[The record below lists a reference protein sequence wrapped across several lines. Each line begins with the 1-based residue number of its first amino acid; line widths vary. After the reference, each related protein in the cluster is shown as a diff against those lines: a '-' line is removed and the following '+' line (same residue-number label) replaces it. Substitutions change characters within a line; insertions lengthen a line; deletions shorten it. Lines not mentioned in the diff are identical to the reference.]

1 MFHVNLQE
9 DDVYTRCSNF
19 SQDTA
24 PFTKPVGFK
33 VKRFYLWLC
42 EIAKFSSTYKVLRE
56 IAKNNTRK
64 IVRIPKSQNFVLANN
79 RRRVHVMY
87 MYIFRIPKS
96 DVLRDA
102 GMYRACA
109 DVGCIDARQRASED
123 RSSSLVTRRALSIKI
138 RRLHQA
144 AALSPGLRKSLAW
157 QPLQLLTAMACVSPS
172 PACPVCLDNLMD
184 ARVLPCLHSVCK
196 TCVDKMLVTAA
207 DGTVKCPICQ
217 ATVTLPSGGAES
229 LPKDVTAASTCQNG
243 ERRECTFCED
253 KAKKATTWCKKCH
266 LAFCDRHAGRHITS
280 ASTKGEVH
288 NVIPLAMADLES
300 SSESGHVDVV
310 PKCPQHNEPLKFHCG
325 SCDVA
330 ICGDCAV
337 IGDHQGHKHV
347 RYVKDIIEERKR
359 EVAEKVDRLESEFT
373 RKLERSLQAVDHV
386 STELTRRADEV
397 RTDIRQAGKRAVEM
411 VEAHVE
417 QMVQDVD
424 DLEGSRLKVLDR
436 QKDELQAF
444 LDSANNAV
452 RFKERIMQLDIAKE
466 TLFPLLQ
473 SLETRTTSLLSS
485 QIHEEPQQHCQVK
498 LLTAGDIELVSKTKE
513 AIGNI
518 CPGQASAQH
527 SEIVGVTSLRFEQ
540 GKAVDIVI
548 KTKNHDGRRLTTG
561 GDIIS
566 TQISPTVGQPRLS
579 STITDN
585 NDGSHTVSIAS
596 QSTGCL
602 RVEVYVN
609 GEKMAADLD
618 ITVTSPSYRFDRNE
632 CHSKIKISED
642 GRKATNAGGGW
653 YSVLGNTSMTS
664 GQFSWKV
671 KGSGYH
677 MFGVSTK
684 PSPTSHHCDYHN
696 VAYCWNMN
704 DSAFYRDGVQCSQ
717 AKVNSSDNDTMQ
729 LDLDCDRH
737 TLQIKNLRTGQ
748 TSTLINLPVKEYF
761 QYAAF
766 CHTSH
771 AEFME

>member
-1 MFHVNLQE
+1 
-9 DDVYTRCSNF
+9 
-19 SQDTA
+19 
-24 PFTKPVGFK
+24 
-33 VKRFYLWLC
+33 
-42 EIAKFSSTYKVLRE
+42 
-56 IAKNNTRK
+56 
-64 IVRIPKSQNFVLANN
+64 
-79 RRRVHVMY
+79 
-87 MYIFRIPKS
+87 
-96 DVLRDA
+96 
-102 GMYRACA
+102 
-109 DVGCIDARQRASED
+109 
-123 RSSSLVTRRALSIKI
+123 
-138 RRLHQA
+138 
-144 AALSPGLRKSLAW
+144 
-157 QPLQLLTAMACVSPS
+157 MACVSPS

-196 TCVDKMLVTAA
+196 TCVDKMLVTAT
-207 DGTVKCPICQ
+207 DGNVKCPICR
-217 ATVTLPSGGAES
+217 ATVTLPSGGAAS
-229 LPKDVTAASTCQNG
+229 LPKDVTVASTCQNG
-243 ERRECTFCED
+243 ERPECALCGD
-253 KAKKATTWCKKCH
+253 KAKEATTWCKKCH
-266 LAFCDRHAGRHITS
+266 LAFCDRHAIPHITS

-300 SSESGHVDVV
+300 SSESGHAEDV

-330 ICGDCAV
+330 ICGDCGMT
-337 IGDHQGHKHV
+337 GDHQGHKPV

-373 RKLERSLQAVDHV
+373 PKLERSLQAVDHV
-386 STELTRRADEV
+386 STELTKRADEV

-452 RFKERIMQLDIAKE
+452 RFKERIMQLDIACKK

-473 SLETRTTSLLSS
+473 SLETRTTNLLSS
-485 QIHEEPQQHCQVK
+485 EIHEEPQRHCQIK
-498 LLTAGDIELVSKTKE
+498 LLTAGDMELVSKTKE
-513 AIGNI
+513 AIGNVFP
-518 CPGQASAQH
+518 CQASAQH

-540 GKAVDIVI
+540 GKAVDVII

-566 TQISPTVGQPRLS
+566 TQISPTVRQPRLS
-579 STITDN
+579 STVTDN
-585 NDGSHTVSIAS
+585 NDGSYTVSIAS

-632 CHSKIKISED
+632 CNSKIKISED
-642 GRKATNAGGGW
+642 ERKATNTDGGW

-671 KGSGYH
+671 KGSGRC

-684 PSPTSHHCDYHN
+684 PSPTSHYNDYDK
-696 VAYCWNMN
+696 VAYCWHMN
-704 DSAFYRDGVQCSQ
+704 CNAKYRDGVQCSQ
-717 AKVNSSDNDTMQ
+717 QEVYSFDNDTIQ
-729 LDLDCDRH
+729 LDLDGERQE
-737 TLQIKNLRTGQ
+737 LQIKNLRTGQ
-748 TSTLINLPVKEYF
+748 TSTLSNLPVKEYF

-766 CHTSH
+766 CYDSH